1 MIVFKMEGLVFRVVQ
16 RLDSVKI
23 LNTSL
28 IFVFLLLLFFRRK
41 EDLMLQAS
49 LGKSSQF

>member
-28 IFVFLLLLFFRRK
+28 IFGFLLLLFFQKKGRSYA
-41 EDLMLQAS
+41 AS
-49 LGKSSQF
+49 LTG